1 MTYQDSI
8 FAVGGVAAW
17 MRYTS
22 MRQLVWN
29 RDYNVK
35 PRELSAAQMNLTDT
49 AVRIYWEQPDYRDIL
64 RMLLTSVGRGGA
76 GNIGQVTLSLSW
88 DSIEKCWFCLR

>member
-1 MTYQDSI
+1 M
-8 FAVGGVAAW
+8 FAVGAISSW

-35 PRELSAAQMNLTDT
+35 PRELSAAQMRLTDI
-49 AVRIYWEQPDYRDIL
+49 AVRLYWDNSDCRDIMRL
-64 RMLLTSVGRGGA
+64 MLTSVGRGGA
-76 GNIGQVTLSLSW
+76 GNIGQVN
-88 DSIEKCWFCLR
+88 CVV